1 MENTKRKSE
10 LEEKLVYKPRHC
22 FEVWDARTKKACSNF
37 AEDYKEFVSV
47 AKTERLAA
55 KAAQELALRGGF
67 SDYSKF
73 CLSGRSLSPGEKIFA
88 ENRGKTVVLAKRG
101 QKPLSAGLRL
111 VMAHIDSPRLD
122 FKLRPLYEEG
132 GLALFATHYYG
143 GIKKYQ
149 WPALPL
155 AIYGV
160 VAKKDG
166 TWVEVRIGDDPDDPV
181 FMVTDLL
188 PHLAKKQLEKK
199 LEEAIEAEKL
209 TLVVGN
215 EPLVEE
221 EEAEN
226 KAKLN
231 VLKILHQ
238 KYDIREEDLISAELE
253 AVPAG
258 AARDLGWDR
267 SLVSAYGHDDRSCAF
282 AALRALLDQ
291 KDIPEYTSLVVLF
304 DKEETGSGSNTGAT
318 SLFLYDFIGKLLDL
332 EEDREPA
339 QFDLQIRDI
348 LLRSVAISADVT
360 AGFNPT
366 YKEVHDEKNAAKLGY
381 GVAVERYTGRGGK
394 KGTSEASAEYTA
406 KIRRIL
412 DEAGVVWQPAM
423 LGKIDIG
430 GGGTIAVFLAK
441 YNLDIIDIGVPL
453 LNMHAPFEIAAKA
466 DIYSAYQAYSA
477 FLADS
482 SASLAS

>member
-1 MENTKRKSE
+1 MRRTRRWMERG
-10 LEEKLVYKPRHC
+10 LIALVL
-22 FEVWDARTKKACSNF
+22 
-37 AEDYKEFVSV
+37 
-47 AKTERLAA
+47 LAA
-55 KAAQELALRGGF
+55 
-67 SDYSKF
+67 
-73 CLSGRSLSPGEKIFA
+73 
-88 ENRGKTVVLAKRG
+88 
-101 QKPLSAGLRL
+101 
-111 VMAHIDSPRLD
+111 
-122 FKLRPLYEEG
+122 
-132 GLALFATHYYG
+132 
-143 GIKKYQ
+143 
-149 WPALPL
+149 
-155 AIYGV
+155 
-160 VAKKDG
+160 
-166 TWVEVRIGDDPDDPV
+166 
-181 FMVTDLL
+181 
-188 PHLAKKQLEKK
+188 
-199 LEEAIEAEKL
+199 
-209 TLVVGN
+209 
-215 EPLVEE
+215 
-221 EEAEN
+221 
-226 KAKLN
+226 
-231 VLKILHQ
+231 
-238 KYDIREEDLISAELE
+238 

-348 LLRSVAISADVT
+348 LLRSEAISADVT

-453 LNMHAPFEIAAKA
+453 ATTTNAGSDTIFSITSVTTFPTSYVPDGCPVVQALFFVHDEQVANDQSVIRPFVIRDAKVFCIAQIKKGVQRSKGDVHAMPLAVRM
-466 DIYSAYQAYSA
+466 DQCSQRLPA
-477 FLADS
+477 FVRCLVGFARETICFP
-482 SASLAS
+482 